1 MGKRGKG
8 GGKSPRGAGP
18 NGGER
23 NRQDTG
29 QNGDERNRH
38 DAVPESGRRSL
49 EETVQK
55 VADSLERAKLGA
67 YVDLMSRPGRL
78 IYLNLLGGLFRGM
91 GMAVGFTLLGAL
103 VIYVLTRNFVSK
115 LPVVGDFLGELVWI
129 IQQYLKGKS

>member
-8 GGKSPRGAGP
+8 GSETSRGAGQS
-18 NGGER
+18 GGDKTR
-23 NRQDTG
+23 KGAGQAGGDANRQEAAQD
-29 QNGDERNRH
+29 
-38 DAVPESGRRSL
+38 SGKRSL

-55 VADSLERAKLGA
+55 VADSLERAKLGE
-67 YVDLMSRPGRL
+67 YVELMSRPGRL

-129 IQQYLKGKS
+129 IQQYLRGKS